1 MPAWLAQQEDK
12 NGLMEAACLQAVSAS
27 LANPDGV
34 RAPRLHPRYFLRSRP
49 CQHGWHNKMMKI
61 SDFHLR
67 IINNLQRFSEE
78 WRRHTFPLRSL
89 SIHKRRGENVRL
101 EH

>member
-34 RAPRLHPRYFLRSRP
+34 RAPRLHPRYFLRSGEDTPFP
-49 CQHGWHNKMMKI
+49 CDLCPFTKGAERMSAWNTE
-61 SDFHLR
+61 SD
-67 IINNLQRFSEE
+67 
-78 WRRHTFPLRSL
+78 
-89 SIHKRRGENVRL
+89 
-101 EH
+101 